1 MDRPVRVRFA
11 PSPTGFLHVGGV
23 RTAIFNVLFARRQGG
38 KFILRI
44 EDTDHERNTEAAL
57 QQILE
62 SLRWLGLAWDEGPLR
77 QSDRQAIYRAHLDRL
92 LASGQAYRCYCS
104 ADALEAK
111 RQKAIA
117 EKRTYKYDRACRDL
131 PAGGAQDGRPCVVRF
146 RMPDQLPDH
155 FDDLIKG
162 RIPIEAENL
171 DDWILAR
178 TDGSPTYNFCVVV
191 DDADM
196 GISHVIRGD
205 DHVINTPRQIMLYRA
220 FGFPEPR
227 FAHMPLVHGPDGSKL
242 SKRREAEYRAQ
253 GISVSALE
261 YRAMGYL
268 PQAVVN
274 YFARLGWSHG
284 DQEIFSRAELEE
296 LFELK
301 DVGKSASV
309 MNPEKFKWLN
319 AHYLKAT
326 PDEEL
331 ARMLPPYLTAL
342 GFQAEPGPRL
352 GRIAGAFKERAKTL
366 AEIAEQARMFFE
378 PPKAYDPKAV
388 QKNWKPDSPGLL
400 AQVRALVAARG
411 VEDEP
416 GLEEAFRQ
424 LAEAHAGGK
433 LGAVAQPVRIA
444 LTGSSAS
451 PSLFLVMA
459 ILGRDEVVRR
469 LDQALAS
476 LPPSQPG

>member
-38 KFILRI
+38 RFVLRI
-44 EDTDHERNTEAAL
+44 EDTDHERNTEEAL
-57 QQILE
+57 TQILE

-77 QSDRQAIYRAHLDRL
+77 QSERQALYRRRLDEL
-92 LASGQAYRCYCS
+92 LAAGKAYRCYCG
-104 ADALEAK
+104 ADELEAR
-111 RQKAIA
+111 RQRAIA
-117 EKRTYKYDRACRDL
+117 EKRTYKYDRTCRALAADAD
-131 PAGGAQDGRPCVVRF
+131 PAGRPFVVRF
-146 RMPDQLPDH
+146 RMPDELPTH
-155 FDDLIKG
+155 FEDLIKG
-162 RIPIEAENL
+162 RIPIEPENL

-178 TDGSPTYNFCVVV
+178 SDGSPTYNFCVVV

-220 FGFPEPR
+220 FGLPEPR

-242 SKRREAEYRAQ
+242 SKRREAEYRAL

-284 DQEIFSRAELEE
+284 DQEIFSRDELDR
-296 LFELK
+296 LFALE

-309 MNPEKFKWLN
+309 INPEKFKWLN
-319 AHYLKAT
+319 AHYLKET

-331 ARMLPPYLTAL
+331 ARMLPPFLAEQ
-342 GFQAEPGPRL
+342 GCPAEPGPRL
-352 GRIAGAFKERAKTL
+352 ARIAGALKERAKTL
-366 AEIAEQARMFFE
+366 AELAQQARVFFVAPE
-378 PPKAYDPKAV
+378 AYDPKAV
-388 QKNWKPDSPGLL
+388 QKHWKAGSPVLVRE
-400 AQVRALVAARG
+400 VRALVATRG
-411 VEDEP
+411 VEDEA
-416 GLEEAFRQ
+416 GLEEAFRL
-424 LAEAHAGGK
+424 LAEQHAAGK

-444 LTGSSAS
+444 LTGASAS
-451 PSLFLVMA
+451 PSLFVVMA
-459 ILGRDEVVRR
+459 ILGQAEVLAR
-469 LDQALAS
+469 LDRALAS
-476 LPPSQPG
+476 LGAGT